1 MKKEKMKKLGF
12 RNASAFLIAFM
23 GSVSAV
29 LGQGTVTP
37 NMGTL
42 TGQVQSNFAG
52 IIKICNY
59 GAGLVLFIGMV
70 WGLYAMV
77 TNNQSARNYAIGFVL
92 GFCFW
97 AIVNAA
103 VGTFMN

>member
-1 MKKEKMKKLGF
+1 MKKQSMKKMNLKSVLTFLFASSGIF
-12 RNASAFLIAFM
+12 ANAQGA
-23 GSVSAV
+23 
-29 LGQGTVTP
+29 GTVTP
-37 NMGTL
+37 NMSTL
-42 TGQVQSNFAG
+42 ASNVKSNFDS
-52 IIKICNY
+52 IIQICNY

-97 AIVNAA
+97 AIVNVA
-103 VGTFMN
+103 VGGFM